1 MTDSVVI
8 TQHRDPIFEIIINRP
23 DERNAMNWA
32 VMQGL
37 EAAIDEAEQLFNQQT
52 ARAIII
58 RAEGRVFSSG
68 IDLTEFTES
77 SAQFGENWHRNLY
90 PVTAA
95 YQQVFNKI
103 ERCSLPVICLMHGYA
118 IGLSVEMALACDFRI
133 AAERTRLSLPE
144 TRLGIIPD
152 VGGTVR
158 LTKLIG
164 PSRAKDLI
172 LTGRNLDIKVA
183 EQWGLVNEVVPRANL
198 LSRGE
203 EFAAEIALSAP
214 LAVSYAKRV
223 VNDVMDYQAGLNLEA
238 WAQAQLMRTED
249 FVNGVQAMLNKE
261 YPVDWQGK

>member
-1 MTDSVVI
+1 MTDSPVK
-8 TQHRDPIFEIIINRP
+8 TSQRDTLFEIALNRTA
-23 DERNAMNWA
+23 ERNAMNWA
-32 VMQGL
+32 MMQGL
-37 EAAIDEAEQLFNQQT
+37 SDAVDEAEKLFNQG
-52 ARAIII
+52 AVRAVII

-68 IDLTEFTES
+68 IDLNEFTES
-77 SAQFGENWHRNLY
+77 SSQFGEEWHRNLY

-103 ERCSLPVICLMHGYA
+103 ERCSLPVICLLHGFA
-118 IGLSVEMALACDFRI
+118 IGLSVEMALACDIRI

-164 PSRAKDLI
+164 PARAKEFI
-172 LTGRNLDIKVA
+172 MTGSNLDIKTA
-183 EQWGLVNEVVPRANL
+183 ADWGLVNHVVPRDEL
-198 LSRGE
+198 LAKGE
-203 EFAAEIALSAP
+203 EIAAEIAQSAP

-223 VNDVMDYQAGLNLEA
+223 VNDIMDYQAGLNLEA

-249 FVNGVQAMLNKE
+249 FVNGVQAMQNKTH
-261 YPVDWQGK
+261 PVDWQGK